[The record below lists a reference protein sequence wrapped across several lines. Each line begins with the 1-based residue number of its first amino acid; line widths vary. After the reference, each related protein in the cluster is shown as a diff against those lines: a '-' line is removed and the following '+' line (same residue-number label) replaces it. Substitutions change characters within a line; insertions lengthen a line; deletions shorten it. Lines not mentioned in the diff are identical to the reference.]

1 MTKYEAAFT
10 ALLVCIACWRAL
22 KWAGRVAAN
31 RDDDLCFWLA
41 ACCYSPETSKS
52 IEASEIFAVFGVKS
66 NHSVNIW
73 AMCYIFIFH
82 LCFTSAVF
90 IVSWVFFF
98 MLVDHYSKFIIIFKI
113 FVITCY
119 TFIAP
124 YSTKTPHIFHH
135 LLQIGHFIVFN
146 LLWKFFEL
154 NNLKITKCFPPRL
167 HPKISSISTFLNTF
181 YHQDLFHITAEERR
195 QTYSSSSSSLA
206 EIVLFA

>member
-10 ALLVCIACWRAL
+10 ALLVCIACWGAL

-98 MLVDHYSKFIIIFKI
+98 MLVDHYSKFIIICDYMLH
-113 FVITCY
+113 VHSPLLHQD
-119 TFIAP
+119 AP
-124 YSTKTPHIFHH
+124 YFSP
-135 LLQIGHFIVFN
+135 
-146 LLWKFFEL
+146 
-154 NNLKITKCFPPRL
+154 
-167 HPKISSISTFLNTF
+167 SIANWTF
-181 YHQDLFHITAEERR
+181 YCL
-195 QTYSSSSSSLA
+195 
-206 EIVLFA
+206 